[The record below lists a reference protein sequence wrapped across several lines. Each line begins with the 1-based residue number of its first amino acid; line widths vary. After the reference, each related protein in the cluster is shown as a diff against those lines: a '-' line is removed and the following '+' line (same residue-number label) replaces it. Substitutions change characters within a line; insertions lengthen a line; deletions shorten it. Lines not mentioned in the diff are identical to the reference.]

1 MKWEDVIPKRGNND
15 DFISAVI
22 CYNDGSNVQH
32 SILDQ
37 YIIPYRKEL
46 VGANNAVLFI
56 DNEGTI
62 LGGQAGRYDPEEG
75 LHVVFFGNGKV
86 ESEDEDT

>member
-1 MKWEDVIPKRGNND
+1 MNWKDVLPKKGD

-22 CYNDGSNVQH
+22 CYDDSSNIQH
-32 SILDQ
+32 QILDQ
-37 YIIPYRKEL
+37 YIVPYRKEL

-62 LGGQAGRYDPEEG
+62 TGGQAGRYDPEEG
-75 LHVVFFGNGKV
+75 LHVVFFREA

>member
-1 MKWEDVIPKRGNND
+1 MNWKDVIPRRGKGD
-15 DFISAVI
+15 DFIPAVI
-22 CYNDGSNVQH
+22 CYYDERDIQH

-56 DNEGTI
+56 ENDGEI
-62 LGGQAGRYDPEEG
+62 RGGQAGRYDPEEG
-75 LHVVFFGNGKV
+75 AHVVFFREAEN
-86 ESEDEDT
+86 EDENS